1 METKLEKTLKRLNPA
16 QKEAVENYEG
26 PMLVI
31 AGAGSGKTSVLT
43 CRIALMIE
51 NGITPDKILALT
63 FTKKAAKEMTE
74 RIISLV
80 GDNGKNVMMGTFH
93 SIFARLI
100 RPYAHLLGFGYNF
113 TILDEEDAK
122 TVLTKSRDRILD
134 SNRPPKEE
142 WTEETKLIY
151 EEENKQYNP
160 RRLTNRISSLKNR
173 LITPEDYSQS
183 PGYLDYDSNSGI
195 PEFHKIFKE
204 YRDSCFRSNCMD
216 FDDLLLYTDMLMANF
231 PDVQK
236 EIASRFRYILVDE
249 YQDTNEAQYSI
260 ISRLT
265 LNNNNICVVGDD
277 SQSIYAFRGA
287 QITNIFNFRDDYGGQ
302 IIKLEQNYRS
312 TPQIVNAANR
322 LIAHNEN
329 RIPKVCF
336 TAIKNG
342 DYISVKECQNDKHEA
357 DYISIV
363 IKNRHKEIGTDYS
376 QFAVLYR
383 TNAQSRLLEESMIKH
398 GIPYVIYSG
407 TSFYERAEIKD
418 MLAWFKLSVNP
429 DDNES
434 LLRVINKP
442 ARGIGNKALS
452 NIETFA
458 TNNNESIWRFIN
470 RLDYSTELTPS
481 VVKGIEA
488 FKSIVE
494 ELIDIAKNNNAYETA
509 VSVKDKT
516 SIYTLYD
523 ITNEEEFDKINNMEE
538 LLNAIKYF
546 VEKENETTMSD
557 YLQNVMLLS
566 NADTENNNCVNLM
579 TVHCAKGLEYDCVF
593 VAGMEEKLFPLNRE
607 HTQNEE
613 EEERRLFYVAVTR
626 AKKKLFLT
634 SAKKRRKEERF
645 QSHFIQELLGKA
657 NPAKKK

>member
-1 METKLEKTLKRLNPA
+1 METKLENTLKRLNPA
-16 QKEAVENYEG
+16 QRKAVENYEG

-51 NGITPDKILALT
+51 NGINPENILALT

-93 SIFARLI
+93 SIFAKLI

-142 WTEETKLIY
+142 WTEEAKLIY

-173 LITPEDYSQS
+173 LITPDDYSQS
-183 PGYLDYDSNSGI
+183 PGYIDHDSNSGI

-236 EIASRFRYILVDE
+236 EIASRFKYILVDE
-249 YQDTNEAQYSI
+249 YQDTNEAQYSV

-265 LNNNNICVVGDD
+265 LTNNNICVVGDD

-287 QITNIFNFRDDYGGQ
+287 QIANIFNFQNDYHGQ
-302 IIKLEQNYRS
+302 TIKLEQNYRS
-312 TPQIVNAANR
+312 TPQIVSAANR
-322 LIAHNEN
+322 LISHNEN
-329 RIPKVCF
+329 RIPKECF
-336 TAIKNG
+336 TNIEKG
-342 DYISVKECQNDKHEA
+342 EYISVKECETDRHEA
-357 DYISIV
+357 DYISVV
-363 IKNRHKEIGTDYS
+363 IKNRHKEIGTEYS

-429 DDNES
+429 DDNVS

-442 ARGIGNKALS
+442 SRGIGNKALTS
-452 NIETFA
+452 IETLS
-458 TNNNESIWRFIN
+458 TKNNESIWQFIN
-470 RLDYSTELTPS
+470 RLNYSTELTPS
-481 VVKGIEA
+481 AIKGIEE
-488 FKSIVE
+488 FKSIFE
-494 ELIDIAKNNNAYETA
+494 NILDIAKKQNAYETA
-509 VSVKDKT
+509 LSIKDKT
-516 SIYTLYD
+516 NIYKIYD
-523 ITNEEEFDKINNMEE
+523 SNNKEDRDRVNNIEE
-538 LLNAIKYF
+538 LLNAVKYF
-546 VEKENETTMSD
+546 VDNESENSMSD

-566 NADTENNNCVNLM
+566 NADTENTNSVNLM

-593 VAGMEEKLFPLNRE
+593 VAGLEEDLFPLNIE
-607 HTQNEE
+607 HTQTEE

-634 SAKKRRKEERF
+634 RAKSRMRKSRIKKNVP
-645 QSHFIQELLGKA
+645 SHFISQLLTD
-657 NPAKKK
+657 